1 MMTAEP
7 LNQAQG
13 SVRSRVLCDCTN
25 RTAVN
30 PAQSGELV
38 TTQVAAPHTPR
49 ASDSVSLGRSPR
61 ICIPNKFLG
70 AADPTGPG
78 TTLWEPLS

>member
-13 SVRSRVLCDCTN
+13 SVRSRVLRDCTH

-30 PAQSGELV
+30 PAQSGERV
-38 TTQVAAPHTPR
+38 TTQVAAPHPR
-49 ASDSVSLGRSPR
+49 ASNSVSLGRSPR

-78 TTLWEPLS
+78 TTL